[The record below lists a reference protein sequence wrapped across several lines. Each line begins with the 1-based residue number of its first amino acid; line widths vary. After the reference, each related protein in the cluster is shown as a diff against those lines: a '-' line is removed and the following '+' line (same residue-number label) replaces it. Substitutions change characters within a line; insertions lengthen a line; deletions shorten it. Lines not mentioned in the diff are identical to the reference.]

1 MIIGGS
7 KRAVI
12 DNIQKYANAGLLNHK
27 VEINDASLN
36 QNQRI
41 NLIHDYL
48 QLIKMPKYH
57 VNNLIARGLAD
68 VLTELLNTKTTFSG
82 LEKIKN
88 ITGGAIIT
96 SNHFSPLENTVV
108 RKTLWQIKH
117 RRLFIVSE
125 DTNLL
130 TNGFIGFL
138 LKYYDTIPVSPDV
151 EYIGKVFPKMI
162 KGVLNDNNFILIYPE
177 QEMWFNYRKPR
188 PPKRGAYYYAAKF
201 HVPIISCF
209 VEIID
214 LQEPDNYEFNK
225 VKFKMHIL
233 DPIYLDP
240 NKSVR
245 ENSIEMMQRDY
256 QQKKKAYEQIYD
268 EKLTYNFNIKDIA
281 GWRAGTNK
289 NN

>member
-7 KRAVI
+7 KKEVVA
-12 DNIQKYANAGLLNHK
+12 NIQKYADANELNHK
-27 VEINDASLN
+27 VEVNDASLN
-36 QNQRI
+36 RKQSSK
-41 NLIHDYL
+41 LIQDYV
-48 QLIKMPKYH
+48 QLTKTFKYR
-57 VNNLIARGLAD
+57 VNNLLARGAAD
-68 VLTELLNTKTTFSG
+68 VVTELLNTKTTFTG
-82 LEKIKN
+82 LDKIKD
-88 ITGGAIIT
+88 ITGGAIVT

-108 RKTLWQIKH
+108 RKTLWQVKH

-130 TNGFIGFL
+130 TGGPIGFL
-138 LKYYDTIPVSPDV
+138 LKYYDTIPVSSDM
-151 EYIGKVFPKMI
+151 EYLGTTFPREI
-162 KGVLNDNNFILIYPE
+162 KRALDGQNYVLIYPE

-209 VEIID
+209 VEIIE
-214 LQEPDNYEFNK
+214 LPKRDNDEFNK
-225 VKFKMHIL
+225 VRFRMHVL

-256 QQKKKAYEQIYD
+256 RQKRVAYERIYGRQ
-268 EKLTYNFNIKDIA
+268 LNYHFNRNDIA
-281 GWRAGTNK
+281 GWREPAL
-289 NN
+289 